1 MINRYWA
8 ERAAKAQ
15 TALTDKNIKEIEKQM
30 RLYYMSSMKKT
41 LDNFENTYYK
51 ILQSITDEK
60 EITPAD
66 LYKLD
71 AYWQLQAQLKAEL
84 QKLGDKEVGYLTKR
98 FVKQFE
104 GVYETLA
111 IPGEAMF
118 TTLDKSV
125 VEQLINQIWCAD
137 GKSWSSRIWT
147 NTERLAETLN
157 EHLIH
162 CVATGAKPTELKKLL
177 QKYVREDFQ
186 KSYSM
191 ADSLVRTEMAHIQTQ
206 AAQKRYT
213 DYGIQEV
220 EVLVDEDE
228 RTCPECAKMEGKR
241 YPVNAVMPV
250 PIHPRCRCCM
260 IPVVE

>member
-1 MINRYWA
+1 MINKYWA

-30 RLYYMSSMKKT
+30 KLYYMSSMKKT
-41 LDNFENTYYK
+41 LGDFENTYYK

-84 QKLGDKEVGYLTKR
+84 QKLGDKEVEYLTKR

-118 TTLDKSV
+118 NTLDKSV
-125 VEQLINQIWCAD
+125 VEQMINSIWVAD
-137 GKSWSSRIWT
+137 GKSWSERIWL
-147 NTERLAETLN
+147 NTEKLADALN
-157 EHLIH
+157 ENLIY
-162 CVATGAKPTELKKLL
+162 CLTTGKKPGQLKKLL
-177 QKYVREDFQ
+177 QTQFNV
-186 KSYSM
+186 SYGR
-191 ADSLVRTEMAHIQTQ
+191 ADALVRTELAHIQTQ

-228 RTCPECAKMEGKR
+228 RTCPECAKLEGKR

>member
-1 MINRYWA
+1 MINKYWA

-15 TALTDKNIKEIEKQM
+15 TALTDKNLIEIEKQM
-30 RLYYMSSMKKT
+30 RLYYISSMKKT
-41 LDNFENTYYK
+41 LGDFENTYYK

-71 AYWQLQAQLKAEL
+71 AYWQLQAQIKAEL
-84 QKLGDKEVGYLTKR
+84 QKLGDKEVEYLTKR

-118 TTLDKSV
+118 NTLDKSV
-125 VEQLINQIWCAD
+125 VEQMINNIWVAD
-137 GKSWSSRIWT
+137 GKSWSERIWL
-147 NTERLAETLN
+147 NTEKLADALN
-157 EHLIH
+157 ENLIY
-162 CVATGAKPTELKKLL
+162 CLTTGKKPGQLKKLL
-177 QKYVREDFQ
+177 QTQFNVSFSR
-186 KSYSM
+186 
-191 ADSLVRTEMAHIQTQ
+191 ADALVRTELAHIQTQ

-228 RTCPECAKMEGKR
+228 RTCPECAKLEGKR

>member
-15 TALTDKNIKEIEKQM
+15 TALTDKNLKEIEKQM

-41 LDNFENTYYK
+41 LGDFENTYYK

-71 AYWQLQAQLKAEL
+71 AYWQLQAQIKAEL
-84 QKLGDKEVGYLTKR
+84 QKLGDKEVEYLTKR

-118 TTLDKSV
+118 NTLDKSV
-125 VEQLINQIWCAD
+125 VEQMINNIWVAD
-137 GKSWSSRIWT
+137 GKSWSERIWL
-147 NTERLAETLN
+147 NTEKLADALN
-157 EHLIH
+157 ENLIY
-162 CVATGAKPTELKKLL
+162 CLTTGKKPGQLKKLL
-177 QKYVREDFQ
+177 QTQFNVSFSR
-186 KSYSM
+186 
-191 ADSLVRTEMAHIQTQ
+191 ADALVRTELAHIQTQ

-228 RTCPECAKMEGKR
+228 RTCPECAKLEGER

>member
-1 MINRYWA
+1 MNKYWQ
-8 ERAAKAQ
+8 ERIAKSQ
-15 TALTDKNIKEIEKQM
+15 YNITEKNLKEIEKQM

-41 LDNFENTYYK
+41 IDSFEKTYAL
-51 ILQSITDEK
+51 ILAQIADGEDIS
-60 EITPAD
+60 PAN

-71 AYWQLQAQLKAEL
+71 AYWQLQAQIKAEL
-84 QKLGDKEVGYLTKR
+84 QKLGDKEVEYLTKR

-125 VEQLINQIWCAD
+125 VEQMINNIWVAD
-137 GKSWSSRIWT
+137 GKSWSERIWL
-147 NTERLAETLN
+147 NTEKLADALN
-157 EHLIH
+157 ENLIY
-162 CVATGAKPTELKKLL
+162 CLTTGKKPGQLKKLL
-177 QKYVREDFQ
+177 QTQFNVSFSR
-186 KSYSM
+186 
-191 ADSLVRTEMAHIQTQ
+191 ADALVRTELAHIQTQ

-228 RTCPECAKMEGKR
+228 RTCPECAKLEGKR